1 MRDLEAVLDALNL
14 TRFPLLGISQGASVS
29 VAYAAQHS
37 ERVSHLILYGG
48 YSRDRFNRNL
58 TPDQKTEAETT
69 EAETLINVIHT
80 GWGQEN
86 PAFRQLFSMLLMPEG
101 TKQQIDWLNEL
112 AQVSAYPESAAKMK
126 RAFYHIDVTREA
138 GKVSVPN
145 LVLHAKND
153 FCIAFEEGR
162 ILASQIPDTRLVT
175 LDIANHILL
184 EDDIDHQ

>member
-1 MRDLEAVLDALNL
+1 MLAWKNWIKGFSGNHTYNRYDARGCGLSGREIEEYYIDAWVRDLEAVLDALNL

-58 TPDQKTEAETT
+58 TPDQKTEAET
-69 EAETLINVIHT
+69 LINVIHT

-112 AQVSAYPESAAKMK
+112 AQVSAYPESAEK
-126 RAFYHIDVTREA
+126 
-138 GKVSVPN
+138 
-145 LVLHAKND
+145 
-153 FCIAFEEGR
+153 
-162 ILASQIPDTRLVT
+162 
-175 LDIANHILL
+175 
-184 EDDIDHQ
+184 